1 MTPADAGLPIATV
14 NPVNGEVLERFDPF
28 DAARVEQCLATAAGA
43 TGLWASTSFAERSIL
58 LNTVAELLEGELPDI
73 AHGLTTEMGKP
84 FAQAKGEVAK
94 CASAFRWFAEHGE
107 ALIADQEVPL
117 GASLGRIALR
127 PLGAVLVVAS
137 WSFPLWQAT
146 RFICPAVTAGNVGLL
161 KHSPNVPRTALVFE
175 DLFRRAGAPE
185 GVLQALLIGTD
196 QLPVV
201 ISDRRV
207 AAVAAAGTVGEGRA
221 LAAVAGAAGKKSVLE
236 LGGSDPFVVLP
247 SADIGRAVAVGVE
260 ARTNNAGQS
269 SVAATRFIVH
279 HEVAEEFTRGF
290 VGAMEDLSVGDPFDP
305 ATEVGPLAT
314 EAARDTLA
322 AQVDDARGRGATV
335 LCGGHARCGTE
346 GSELP
351 GFFYRPTVITNVTP
365 DMRVANEE
373 VYGPVALLSTVGDA
387 DEALLQANASDFG
400 MGASVW
406 TSDHDEQR
414 RFVEG
419 LEAGQ
424 VAVNGMVT
432 ARPELPFGGI
442 KSSGFGRA
450 LSSFGLQE
458 FCNVQSV
465 WSAS

>member
-1 MTPADAGLPIATV
+1 MDTGSPICTV
-14 NPVNGEVLERFDPF
+14 NPVNGEVLQYFEPF
-28 DAARVEQCLATAAGA
+28 DAVGVEQCLATAGAAAGE
-43 TGLWASTSFAERSIL
+43 WSSSSFAERSIL
-58 LNTVAELLEGELPDI
+58 LTTVAELLEGELPDI
-73 AHGLTTEMGKP
+73 AHGVTTEMGKP

-107 ALIADQEVPL
+107 ALLADQEVPL
-117 GASLGRIALR
+117 GASVGRITFR
-127 PLGAVLVVAS
+127 PLGVVLAIAS

-146 RFICPAVTAGNVGLL
+146 RFLCPAVVAGNVGLL
-161 KHSPNVPRTALVFE
+161 KHAPNVPRTALVFE
-175 DLFRRAGAPE
+175 DLFRRAGAPV
-185 GVLQALLIGTD
+185 GLLQALMIGTD
-196 QLPVV
+196 QLPAV
-201 ISDRRV
+201 ISDGRV
-207 AAVAAAGTVGEGRA
+207 ATVAAAGTVGEGRA
-221 LAAVAGAAGKKSVLE
+221 IAAEAGAAGKKVVLE

-247 SADIGRAVAVGVE
+247 SADVERAVAVGVE

-269 SVAATRFIVH
+269 SIAATRFIVH

-305 ATEVGPLAT
+305 AAEMGPLAT

-322 AQVDDARGRGATV
+322 AQVDDARERGATV
-335 LCGGHARCGTE
+335 LCGGHARCGPG

-351 GFFYRPTVITNVTP
+351 GFFYRPTVLADVTP

-373 VYGPVALLSTVGDA
+373 VYGPVALLYRVADA
-387 DEALLQANASDFG
+387 EEALARANASEFG

-406 TSDHDEQR
+406 TTDPDEQR
-414 RFVEG
+414 RFAEE

-424 VAVNGMVT
+424 VAVNGMV
-432 ARPELPFGGI
+432 APRPELPFGGT

-450 LSSFGLQE
+450 LSSFGLHE
-458 FCNVQSV
+458 LCNVKSV